1 MRKITAFSIA
11 IALVAVG
18 TLAATWAV
26 TATRAQ
32 GQGDFFGA
40 RIHPLEMMVTARDL
54 PAQQFDAF

>member
-1 MRKITAFSIA
+1 MRKIMAFSIA

-18 TLAATWAV
+18 TFAATWAV

-32 GQGDFFGA
+32 GQGDFFGD
-40 RIHPLEMMVTARDL
+40 RIHPLEMMLTARDL